1 MRGRAVLAVGAFAPL
16 VEFAWVV
23 VVKSAVL
30 AGRALT
36 LQVKFAEGVLLRGD

>member
-1 MRGRAVLAVGAFAPL
+1 MWERAVLAFGTSSRL
-16 VEFAWVV
+16 VEFAWIVMV
-23 VVKSAVL
+23 ECAVL